1 MWYFAWMLG
10 VGFACAFGIINAMWL
25 EAQCNMDAQDH
36 PSSLDG
42 ETTCGPPA

>member
-25 EAQCNMDAQDH
+25 EAECDMDHVGLDEDAGCA
-36 PSSLDG
+36 SSR
-42 ETTCGPPA
+42 EI

>member
-25 EAQCNMDAQDH
+25 EAQCNMDAHDAS
-36 PSSLDG
+36 PSLDG
-42 ETTCGPPA
+42 ETTCG

>member
-25 EAQCNMDAQDH
+25 EAECDMDH
-36 PSSLDG
+36 
-42 ETTCGPPA
+42 CGGDDAPVRAAGRKAS

>member
-25 EAQCNMDAQDH
+25 EAECNMDALEAAPHDKAASCR
-36 PSSLDG
+36 P
-42 ETTCGPPA
+42 ER